1 MIRVLRDPS
10 GLMRTLSSPTGIGA
24 LTGAG
29 GLLNA
34 FSGLSEGRAQA
45 AQLRAEANVSQVQGD
60 RALRDFQLD
69 SQRQMGRIMALAG
82 AGGLS
87 IDGASIISSSA
98 AELAR
103 GETRLRQDT
112 RLRRESLLRSSRAT
126 RQRSFGNFLSDL
138 SSASVGALD
147 AYETAAQAR
156 EG

>member
-1 MIRVLRDPS
+1 MTRVLRDPS

-34 FSGLSEGRAQA
+34 FSGLADGRAQA
-45 AQLRAEANVSQVQGD
+45 AQLRAEGNVAQVQGD
-60 RALRDFQLD
+60 RALRDFKLD
-69 SQRQMGRIMALAG
+69 SQRQMGRILALAG

-87 IDGASIISSSA
+87 IDGASIVASLA

-103 GETRLRQDT
+103 GETRIRQDT
-112 RLRRESLLRSSRAT
+112 RMRRDSLLRSSRAI

-138 SSASVGALD
+138 SSASFGALD
-147 AYETAAQAR
+147 AYETAAEAR
-156 EG
+156 KG

>member
-87 IDGASIISSSA
+87 IDGASVISSSA

>member
-1 MIRVLRDPS
+1 MTRVLRDPS
-10 GLMRTLSSPTGIGA
+10 GLMRTLSSPAGVGA

-29 GLLNA
+29 GFLDA
-34 FSGLSEGRAQA
+34 VSGLTDGRAA
-45 AQLRAEANVSQVQGD
+45 AGQMRADAAVAQIQGD
-60 RALRDFQLD
+60 RALRDFKLD
-69 SQRQMGRIMALAG
+69 ADRQMGRILALAG

-87 IDGASIISSSA
+87 GDAASMISASA

-103 GETRLRQDT
+103 GQTRIRQDT
-112 RLRRESLLRSSRAT
+112 RLRRESLLRSSRAA